1 MKKIA
6 FVMPWLLPMP
16 PVRGGAVET
25 LVDALIRE
33 NEANPRFRI
42 TVFSPDDELA
52 RQEYPKY
59 RHAEFVPIRVP

>member
-25 LVDALIRE
+25 LVDNLLWE
-33 NEANPRFRI
+33 NEKSGAF
-42 TVFSPDDELA
+42 E
-52 RQEYPKY
+52 
-59 RHAEFVPIRVP
+59 